1 MVKKSMERIRSRSRE
16 RSQKCIELK
25 TDRLMQ
31 GKWDISE
38 GCNSKSK
45 LCQDTGNREV

>member
-1 MVKKSMERIRSRSRE
+1 MLISYGLKKKHERIRSRSRE
-16 RSQKCIELK
+16 RSRMHRTK

-38 GCNSKSK
+38 D
-45 LCQDTGNREV
+45 QQ